1 MKKAELTTE
10 TPADAKPVLA
20 VRAYKCKHC
29 GKTTKRA
36 SDKQWIKSYCDEI
49 GKDVRLMLVKA

>member
-1 MKKAELTTE
+1 MNTVE
-10 TPADAKPVLA
+10 TPTCTKPMLA

-29 GKTTKRA
+29 GKVVDRE
-36 SDKQWIKSYCDEI
+36 SNKQWIKSYCDEI